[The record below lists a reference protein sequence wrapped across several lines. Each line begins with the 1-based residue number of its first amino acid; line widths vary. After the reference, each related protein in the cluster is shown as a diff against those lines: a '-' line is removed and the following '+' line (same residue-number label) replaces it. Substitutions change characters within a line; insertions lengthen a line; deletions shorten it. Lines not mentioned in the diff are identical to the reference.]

1 MLSYSVSRLALL
13 ALGLVA
19 VVPLTT
25 AFHFYLDGSNP
36 KCFIEELPKETLV
49 VGHYRAEEYNEG
61 MHLYAENHNI
71 GIQITV
77 EEKPGYKMVNQKGAS
92 NGRFVFTSAEA
103 GDHTICLQTNITD
116 GWFSS
121 SHIRLT
127 LDMIVGQDGADPTE
141 RKDAK
146 LSDLYW
152 KVRELNNRIEDIK
165 REQDYQ
171 RDREMSFRDQSE
183 LTNSRV
189 VWWTIMQLAVLGAT
203 CVWQMRHLKQFFV
216 AKKLV

>member
-1 MLSYSVSRLALL
+1 MLSRSIAWLVVGLA
-13 ALGLVA
+13 VA
-19 VVPLTT
+19 TPLTS
-25 AFHFYLDGSNP
+25 AFHFYLDGSSP

-49 VGHYRAEEYNEG
+49 VGNYRAEEYRAD
-61 MHLYAENHNI
+61 LQQYAENHNI

-77 EEKPGYKMVNQKGAS
+77 EEKDSYKLVNQKGAS
-92 NGRFVFTSAEA
+92 NGRFAFTSAES
-103 GDHTICLQTNITD
+103 GDHTICLQTNATD
-116 GWFSS
+116 GWFST
-121 SHIRLT
+121 SHVRLT
-127 LDMIVGQDGADPTE
+127 LDMLVGQNGVDPTE

-152 KVRELNNRIEDIK
+152 KVRELNNRIQDIK
-165 REQDYQ
+165 REQEYQ
-171 RDREMSFRDQSE
+171 REREVAFRNQSE

-189 VWWTIMQLAVLGAT
+189 VWWTIMQMLVLGGT